1 LLLNLLKTNQTE
13 KRKRVQICKWRI
25 EEENRREKKGRVTE
39 KKTREKTMTAEEEGR
54 RKKEEE
60 KGQTNETLN
69 RC

>member
-39 KKTREKTMTAEEEGR
+39 KKNPGKNNVGRGR

>member
-25 EEENRREKKGRVTE
+25 EEENRREKKGRATE
-39 KKTREKTMTAEEEGR
+39 KKNPGKNNVGRGR